1 MDILHHSECH
11 CIIFFLVCSYR
22 FHEEIY
28 FFYKKDNKLL
38 VPFGF
43 FVFVSNIAYWIAKD
57 LLHGYE
63 LGYFEGK
70 FEWISSIQVAYYRF
84 PENFNNQPIWFL
96 VSLFDA
102 YMFYM
107 FINYL
112 SKNKK
117 LWVRWGAVVWCR
129 LVWIYNTSNTCLQAT
144 ILYRTCYVRHAIH
157 IYWGIFAT
165 EYEIVNS

>member
-28 FFYKKDNKLL
+28 FFFYKKDNKLL

-70 FEWISSIQVAYYRF
+70 FEWISPIQVAYYRF

-102 YMFYM
+102 YM

-157 IYWGIFAT
+157 IYWGIFAA